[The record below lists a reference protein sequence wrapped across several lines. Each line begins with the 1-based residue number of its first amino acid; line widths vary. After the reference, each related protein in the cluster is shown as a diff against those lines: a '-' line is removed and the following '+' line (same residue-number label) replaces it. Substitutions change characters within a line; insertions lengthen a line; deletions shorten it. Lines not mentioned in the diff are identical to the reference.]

1 MAKGCQVQRAKVR
14 ACMAAGEHFWVYPF
28 HWQHYANVPN
38 MYFGIPK
45 DEHERDLASL
55 MGASHIKHA
64 Q

>member
-1 MAKGCQVQRAKVR
+1 
-14 ACMAAGEHFWVYPF
+14 MAAGEHFWVYPF